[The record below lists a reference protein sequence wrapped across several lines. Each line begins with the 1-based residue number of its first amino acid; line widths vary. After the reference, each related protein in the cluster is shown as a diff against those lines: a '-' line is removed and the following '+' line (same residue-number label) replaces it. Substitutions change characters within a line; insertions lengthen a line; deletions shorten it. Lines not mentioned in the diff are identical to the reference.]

1 MGGFAAGFDKH
12 LQPGF
17 IREKQASREA
27 VYKKFIAASGGDT
40 STLGPTGP
48 VKLKNLKNPRGEA
61 PSTDPSEPGAARP
74 HTYND
79 FIVSAFI
86 QLHRRRIFL

>member
-1 MGGFAAGFDKH
+1 MGGFAAGFNKITATGFH
-12 LQPGF
+12 LG
-17 IREKQASREA
+17 KQASREA

-40 STLGPTGP
+40 TTLGPTGP
-48 VKLKNLKNPRGEA
+48 VKLKNLNNPRGEA
-61 PSTDPSEPGAARP
+61 PSTDSSEPGAARP

>member
-1 MGGFAAGFDKH
+1 MGGFAAGFNKITATGFH
-12 LQPGF
+12 PG
-17 IREKQASREA
+17 KAGSREA

-74 HTYND
+74 YTYND